1 MKSVHLVIPDLFLPN
16 DFAAEAC
23 AGLRLPAL
31 EKLLGRG
38 RSENLQAAPLENH
51 LCGLFGNTRGAE
63 APIAPVSAAFDGLE
77 AGCWL
82 RADPVH
88 LRLQRDQML
97 LSGVMPGVDEAEQFC
112 ASLNEYFN
120 GQGMEFFAPHP
131 QRWYMRLDE
140 LPRISTTPISG
151 VLGRNVRGALP
162 TGEDAARWHQLFNE
176 IQMMLFAHP
185 LNQAREQRNEP
196 MINSVW
202 FWGGG
207 CDTLLAEPA
216 DRGSNRQAAP
226 TMLAEDSVES
236 WGGGNTVPPMKQM
249 FDSVSSDEVLVEMF
263 AAVAGIPFE
272 VWQIKWDSDR
282 KGKQLL
288 VWTGLRS
295 ALQRGDLAAW
305 RDALQEFETGYARPI
320 LQALRNGR
328 LAQLELDI
336 PDDDATR
343 RLSLQRGDA
352 WAFWRL
358 ARRLAEYSVV

>member
-1 MKSVHLVIPDLFLPN
+1 MKSVHLVIPDMFLPK

-23 AGLRLPAL
+23 ADLRLPAL

-38 RSENLQAAPLENH
+38 RSENLRAAPLENH
-51 LCGLFGNTRGAE
+51 LCGLFGITCAAE

-97 LSGVMPGVDEAEQFC
+97 LSGVMPGADEAEQFC
-112 ASLNEYFN
+112 MSLNEYFN

-131 QRWYMRLDE
+131 QRWYVRLDE

-151 VLGRNVRGALP
+151 VLGGNVRGALP

-176 IQMMLFAHP
+176 IQMVLFAHP
-185 LNQAREQRNEP
+185 LNQAREAGNEP

-207 CDTLLAEPA
+207 D
-216 DRGSNRQAAP
+216 
-226 TMLAEDSVES
+226 
-236 WGGGNTVPPMKQM
+236 TVPLMKQM

-272 VWQIKWDSDR
+272 AWKIKWDSDR

-305 RDALQEFETGYARPI
+305 RDALQEFETGYAQPI
-320 LQALRNGR
+320 LQALRNGK
-328 LAQLELDI
+328 LTQLELDI
-336 PDDDATR
+336 PGDEGTR
-343 RLSLQRGDA
+343 RVSLQRGDA
-352 WAFWRL
+352 WAFWRHT
-358 ARRLAEYSVV
+358 RRLAEYSVV